1 MMITMRIMTGFI
13 SDEFFYS
20 DSGDY
25 TDIGLYSSEFRFLG
39 LLLLI
44 FLVGCAV
51 AGFVM
56 LRRQW
61 QRTRLQDPR
70 KDHYR
75 RVR

>member
-1 MMITMRIMTGFI
+1 MMITIRTMTGFI
-13 SDEFFYS
+13 VEELFYS
-20 DSGDY
+20 DSVDY
-25 TDIGLYSSEFRFLG
+25 ADIGEYSSEFRFLG
-39 LLLLI
+39 VLLLV

-56 LRRQW
+56 LRKQW

-75 RVR
+75 QAR

>member
-25 TDIGLYSSEFRFLG
+25 ADIGLYSSEFRFLG

-56 LRRQW
+56 LR
-61 QRTRLQDPR
+61 TRLQDPR

>member
-1 MMITMRIMTGFI
+1 MMIKMITRFI
-13 SDEFFYS
+13 SEDFFYS
-20 DSGDY
+20 GSEDFVDLGV
-25 TDIGLYSSEFRFLG
+25 YSSEFRFLG

-44 FLVGCAV
+44 FFVGCV
-51 AGFVM
+51 LAGFVM

-75 RVR
+75 CGR

>member
-1 MMITMRIMTGFI
+1 MNFFIPIREIMRISAFTRP
-13 SDEFFYS
+13 S
-20 DSGDY
+20 SG
-25 TDIGLYSSEFRFLG
+25 FLG